1 MFFIMENSIL
11 YPIDV
16 LFNTSLAV
24 FFICILSGFAFYKL
38 GEKYLTPKNFEEERI
53 VLAESENKIRL
64 RRNISLY
71 VIFSF
76 MRGLLLTIPAAL
88 VIASLEYPDFFADT
102 SRLDF
107 YAPLY
112 LIGGCCSIA
121 IGIKALLQL
130 REGVISPNL
139 GRFVDGRVPT
149 LFKILLAIVFY
160 VLYYMFIPGLNY
172 NITEYSEFYSYFI
185 LSGYLSCSL
194 FWFYQI
200 FRNNHI
206 PDFSQI
212 FTEE

>member
-24 FFICILSGFAFYKL
+24 FFICILGGFAFYKL
-38 GEKYLTPKNFEEERI
+38 GKKYLTPKNFEEERI
-53 VLAESENKIRL
+53 VLAESEDKIRL

-76 MRGLLLTIPAAL
+76 MRGLLLTIPADL
-88 VIASLEYPDFFADT
+88 VIASLEYPNIFADA
-102 SRLDF
+102 SSLDLDF
-107 YAPLY
+107 IAATN

-139 GRFVDGRVPT
+139 DRFVNGKVPT

-172 NITEYSEFYSYFI
+172 NISKYSYFYSGFI
-185 LSGYLSCSL
+185 LSGYLSCSI

-200 FRNNHI
+200 FRNNDIIHH
-206 PDFSQI
+206 SQLA
-212 FTEE
+212 E